1 MTLIIWG
8 IVAVVIFFTKGIWG
22 KYIVLLVSKMR
33 KEKIK
38 DIDNARS
45 LLVNSGSVFSPTGT
59 KRTFA
64 FGIEIE
70 EQGDGTAKFS
80 IVKLK
85 EKEV

>member
-1 MTLIIWG
+1 MILIIWG
-8 IVAVVIFFTKGIWG
+8 IVAVVIFFTKKIWG
-22 KYIVLLVSKMR
+22 KYLVLLFMR
-33 KEKIK
+33 IK
-38 DIDNARS
+38 KPKSDVKNARAI
-45 LLVNSGSVFSPTGT
+45 LQNSGSVFSPTGT